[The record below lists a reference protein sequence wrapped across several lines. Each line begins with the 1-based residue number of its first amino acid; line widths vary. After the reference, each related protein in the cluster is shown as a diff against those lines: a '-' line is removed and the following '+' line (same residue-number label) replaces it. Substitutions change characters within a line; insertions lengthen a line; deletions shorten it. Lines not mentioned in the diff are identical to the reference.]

1 MKFNYGSLGNY
12 EGAEAPIVINGP
24 MFKRREII
32 TGGLLLLLGLSYTLF
47 GIESLTSNAFRNGV
61 AAYEQAEYKTMVDLN
76 LIKED

>member
-1 MKFNYGSLGNY
+1 MNFNYGDLRNS
-12 EGAEAPIVINGP
+12 EGVEAPIVINGP
-24 MFKRREII
+24 RFKRREII

>member
-12 EGAEAPIVINGP
+12 EGVEAPIVINGP

-47 GIESLTSNAFRNGV
+47 GIESLASNAFRNGGSRR
-61 AAYEQAEYKTMVDLN
+61 MNRLN
-76 LIKED
+76 IKLW